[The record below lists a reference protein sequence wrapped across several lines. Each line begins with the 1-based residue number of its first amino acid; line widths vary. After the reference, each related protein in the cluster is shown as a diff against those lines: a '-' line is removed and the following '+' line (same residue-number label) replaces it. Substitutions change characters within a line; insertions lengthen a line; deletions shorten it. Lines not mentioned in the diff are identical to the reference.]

1 MNDTPPPPVPPP
13 QAEPSYVPP
22 PPPQRSGCATFIM
35 VVFGVILLL
44 PGLCALI
51 FTVGSLQSSNFDTG
65 FLPFLILGLLVA
77 FAGVM
82 LIRAATKGP
91 Q

>member
-1 MNDTPPPPVPPP
+1 
-13 QAEPSYVPP
+13 
-22 PPPQRSGCATFIM
+22 M

-51 FTVGSLQSSNFDTG
+51 ITAGSIQSSNFDTS
-65 FLPFLILGLLVA
+65 FLPFLLLGLLVA

-91 Q
+91 